1 MLTKHCAECGA
12 QISAED
18 WYEFIALKYCRSC
31 AREVRRRQ
39 QAEWMREFRRKQRE
53 QNALTRQLCS
63 AQQEEI
69 ERLRMLVALERE
81 KVRELTDEIG
91 GKNA

>member
-1 MLTKHCAECGA
+1 
-12 QISAED
+12 
-18 WYEFIALKYCRSC
+18 
-31 AREVRRRQ
+31 
-39 QAEWMREFRRKQRE
+39 MREFRRKQRE

>member
-18 WYEFIALKYCRSC
+18 WYQFISLKYCRRC

-39 QAEWMREFRRKQRE
+39 QAEWMREFRRKKRE
-53 QNALTRQLCS
+53 EHALTRQLCA

-81 KVRELTDEIG
+81 KVRELADEIG

>member
-1 MLTKHCAECGA
+1 MLTKHCAECGT
-12 QISAED
+12 QISAND
-18 WYEFIALKYCRSC
+18 WYEFIALKYCRRC

-39 QAEWMREFRRKQRE
+39 QAEWMREFRRKKRE
-53 QNALTRQLCS
+53 EHALTRQLCA